1 VVERAREPEEWRARV
16 DTDEALV
23 TQLDD
28 GRAGGPG
35 VATSSASMP
44 SLVGRMLAAS
54 DARAGHRVL
63 EIGTGTGW
71 STALLCARVGDAGVV
86 SVEVDEAVAA
96 RAARALAAA
105 GWAPRLRVG
114 DGCAGWA
121 QGGPWDRVIST
132 AAVAEVPYAWVEQ
145 ATPGA
150 VIVTPF
156 GTPFCNAGLL
166 RLRVDGTGGAASGRF
181 VGSVSFMWVR
191 GQRPRGAASAD
202 PAQEATYG
210 ASNLAP
216 ADVLASV
223 HAAFAVGLR
232 VPGARY
238 REVWNTADR
247 RGTRRLELWDG
258 AGSRAEVSWH
268 GWGRGD
274 GVRQSGPR
282 RLWDEVGAAYA
293 WWEARGRPEVTRF
306 GVTRDADG
314 QRVWLDEPGQG
325 LG

>member
-1 VVERAREPEEWRARV
+1 V
-16 DTDEALV
+16 DADEALV

-28 GRAGGPG
+28 GHPDGPRT
-35 VATSSASMP
+35 ATSSASMP
-44 SLVGRMLAAS
+44 SLVARMLAEL
-54 DARAGHRVL
+54 DARPGHRVL

-86 SVEVDEAVAA
+86 SVELDDAVAA

-105 GWAPRLRVG
+105 GRTPRLRVG
-114 DGCAGWA
+114 DGCDGWA
-121 QGGPWDRVIST
+121 EGAPWDRVIST

-145 ATPGA
+145 AAGGA

-166 RLRVDGTGGAASGRF
+166 RLRKDGESGGASGRF

-191 GQRPRGAASAD
+191 GQRPRGGAGAAPAD
-202 PAQEATYG
+202 DVAYG
-210 ASNLAP
+210 ASGLAP
-216 ADVLASV
+216 GTVLASV

-238 REVWNTADR
+238 REVWNDADR
-247 RGTRRLELWDG
+247 RGTRRLEVWDG

-268 GWGRGD
+268 GWERRD

-293 WWEARGRPEVTRF
+293 WWEARGRPELTRF
-306 GVTRDADG
+306 GVTRDAEG
-314 QRVWLDEPGQG
+314 QRVWLDTPDAESHAP
-325 LG
+325 